1 MEYNDTYKSLELQ
14 KVKIE
19 DVSIGLRQ
27 IGKGDNLVFI
37 HGFPTHGYTWRKLV
51 PSLSKCFKCHILD
64 LPGLGDSE

>member
-1 MEYNDTYKSLELQ
+1 MKYIDTYKSLELQ

-37 HGFPTHGYTWRKLV
+37 HGFPTHGYT
-51 PSLSKCFKCHILD
+51 
-64 LPGLGDSE
+64 